1 MPTAIKMWEIAEN
14 SLRPIADVALPENH
28 LETDLEGWIAADS
41 QIIGHRILMIDRQ
54 RDIPG
59 VGRLDLLGIDSEG
72 TLIIIELK
80 RDRTPREAVA
90 QALDYASWIDSA
102 NETEIIAYATEYL
115 KRPLEEAFRDY
126 FQDEM
131 PELSCQRHRITLVA
145 PRLDASAE
153 RIITYLS
160 ERHRVDIN
168 AVFFQ
173 YARLSDGR
181 EVMARTMLVAEES
194 RPPSRTR
201 RGKPSI
207 DSLIAIAN
215 EHGTSELVNVCRE
228 LRDIWDEDSSPVYGG
243 SFQFLGTNAAGQTRV
258 VFGINIAGQPQK
270 SPPGHL
276 DVWIPVKS
284 LAEITGRSE
293 EDVRTSLREQPVVG
307 RGLMELW
314 IRLTTVEQA
323 TTLVDVFRKLY
334 NHASKAV

>member
-1 MPTAIKMWEIAEN
+1 MWEIAER
-14 SLRPIADVALPENH
+14 SLRPIPDARLSESYIEAD
-28 LETDLEGWIAADS
+28 LETWIVADS
-41 QIIGHRILMIDRQ
+41 EIIGYPILIIDQQ
-54 RDIPG
+54 RNIPG
-59 VGRLDLLGIDSEG
+59 VGQLDLLGIDQEG

-102 NETEIIAYATEYL
+102 NETEVIGYASEYL
-115 KRPLEEAFRDY
+115 ERPLEEAFRDY
-126 FQDEM
+126 FQDEL

-181 EVMARTMLVAEES
+181 EVIARTMLVAEES

-207 DSLIAIAN
+207 DSLIAMAN
-215 EHGTSELVNVCRE
+215 EHGTANLVELCRGVGNMWDEELVP
-228 LRDIWDEDSSPVYGG
+228 SYGG
-243 SFQFLGTNAAGQTRV
+243 SFRYLGTSAARQRRV
-258 VFGINIAGQPQK
+258 VFGINVAGQPQK
-270 SPPGHL
+270 SPHGQL

-284 LAEITGRSE
+284 LAEVTGGSE
-293 EDVRTSLREQPVVG
+293 EDVRTSLRQQPVV
-307 RGLMELW
+307 RGLMEVW

-323 TTLVDVFRKLY
+323 TTLVDVFRRLY
-334 NHASKAV
+334 KHAPTAV